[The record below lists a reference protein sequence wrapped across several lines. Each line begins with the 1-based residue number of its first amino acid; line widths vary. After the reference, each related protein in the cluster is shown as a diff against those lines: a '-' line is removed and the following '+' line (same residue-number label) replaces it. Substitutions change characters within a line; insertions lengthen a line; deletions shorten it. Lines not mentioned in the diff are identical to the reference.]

1 MTVDEMRAEIERQ
14 RDVIREVNARC
25 DHLGMSLRDT
35 KAERDTLKRLARELY
50 EANGA
55 ASDGRHFRLL
65 TPRQECAWRALMEAC
80 GPNDGVEPHALQR

>member
-1 MTVDEMRAEIERQ
+1 MTADQMRAEIERQ
-14 RDVIREVNARC
+14 REVIRNVNARC
-25 DHLGMSLRDT
+25 DHLGMSLRDI

-80 GPNDGVEPHALQR
+80 GPNVPGEPGA